1 MHDGSAATTNK
12 AELAALRL
20 LCESAEFKPAEQMQR
35 LLTHIVSET
44 LAGNTKNLMAKNLA
58 IDVFGTPPAKLGDL
72 SAVRVEIGRLRRR
85 LQRYYAT
92 EGANDPM
99 VIDIPKGGYVASF
112 THRESLPEGR
122 AARTGKL
129 LPWTRRLPRRIA
141 LPISIVLLVG
151 VFAVLAL
158 SANMR
163 SPSLEET
170 SRPRLVVAP
179 ISALDD
185 SAGMQPF
192 SQGLAADII
201 NRLVRFQH
209 MIVVSRQATTSAP
222 PGDTDHIAMAARI
235 SADYLLHGMIRGT
248 SPKGPRVNL
257 ELVRV
262 SNGEVVW
269 VGEYF
274 LPESDTDV
282 FTAQLDIANEVAQT
296 LAGRSGNIARI
307 EIGRSEA
314 AASRPSYVCVLNY
327 YAYLSNRSPARHLD
341 VRKCLEDATSR
352 SPDYAEVWTSLANVY
367 LDEARNRFNPEPE
380 AGDALERAH
389 ASALKGTQL
398 TPESASALSV
408 LAAVEHFRGD
418 LDEFREAARRS
429 IEANTN
435 DVDVLGYMGHLLS
448 VSGEWDE
455 GQKLLNRAKEMS
467 PVHSPL
473 WHHSSSMAAL
483 LGGDYETALSEA
495 ERGEVPSLFLSY
507 MLLSAAHGYLGN
519 SDQAAAAL
527 SRLEELRPGY
537 PNEIESDLAA
547 RRFSEDIVRKLT
559 NGLALATKIS
569 EKSVGD

>member
-1 MHDGSAATTNK
+1 MDDGSVATTHD
-12 AELAALRL
+12 AEFAALRL
-20 LCESAEFKPAEQMQR
+20 LCDSEEFKAAEQMQR

-58 IDVFGTPPAKLGDL
+58 IDVFGTPAAKLGDL

-92 EGANDPM
+92 EGALDPV

-112 THRESLPEGR
+112 THRESHPEGR
-122 AARTGKL
+122 AARTGKP
-129 LPWTRRLPRRIA
+129 LPWTRQLSGRITHPFS
-141 LPISIVLLVG
+141 LVLLVG

-158 SANMR
+158 GANVR

-192 SQGLAADII
+192 SQGLTADLI
-201 NRLVRFQH
+201 NRLSRFPH
-209 MIVVSRQATTSAP
+209 MIVVSRQATMNDP
-222 PGDTDHIAMAARI
+222 EGDTDHVAMAARI
-235 SADYLLHGMIRGT
+235 SADYLLHGMIQGT
-248 SPKGPRVNL
+248 SSESPRLNV
-257 ELVRV
+257 ELVRIA
-262 SNGEVVW
+262 NGEVVW
-269 VGEYF
+269 VGEYL
-274 LPESDTDV
+274 LPEGDADV
-282 FTAQLDIANEVAQT
+282 FTSQLDIANEVART

-307 EIGRSEA
+307 ELSNSEA

-327 YAYLSNRSPARHLD
+327 YAYLSNRSPAGHLD
-341 VRKCLEDATSR
+341 VRKCLEDATAR

-367 LDEARNRFNPEPE
+367 LDEARNGFNPQPE

-389 ASALKGTQL
+389 AAALRGTEL
-398 TPESASALSV
+398 TPESASAQSV
-408 LAAVEHFRGD
+408 LAGVEYFRGN
-418 LDEFREAARRS
+418 LDEFRNAARRS
-429 IEANTN
+429 IEANPN
-435 DVDVLGYMGHLLS
+435 DVDALGYMGHLLS

-455 GQKLLNRAKEMS
+455 GQALLDKAKEMS

-483 LGGDYETALSEA
+483 RAGDYETALSEA
-495 ERGEVPSLFLSY
+495 ERGEIPRLFLSY
-507 MLLSAAHGYLGN
+507 MLLSAAHGYIGN
-519 SDQAAAAL
+519 PEEAAAAL

-537 PNEIESDLAA
+537 SNEIESDLKA
-547 RRFSEDIVRKLT
+547 RRFSEDLVVKLT
-559 NGLALATKIS
+559 KGLALATKIS
-569 EKSVGD
+569 AVSVYD